1 MEFNSLVS
9 YASEECSPDKEVTF
23 CYAPYFMLH
32 FIKSGCGYF
41 NGRKLSAGEGFFVQW
56 GKWIEYYPD
65 KDDPWSY
72 AWINFKDSEILKEIT
87 STIEWDNDGVFKY
100 DVSFPYY
107 ETLRDM
113 HDMKWHHHRIVSP
126 YDEAHLCA
134 SVFHIIMSYLYADKC
149 CRKEVK
155 HISHRENHVRECERI
170 IENSYHRQDLTVN
183 KIADKL
189 HLSRAYLRNL
199 FVEYKGMPPQK
210 YLLDFRMKRAAEFLE
225 ATDMPIGIIANSV
238 GYSDQFQFSKLFK
251 KYYAMSP
258 KAYRNKM
265 QED

>member
-1 MEFNSLVS
+1 M
-9 YASEECSPDKEVTF
+9 
-23 CYAPYFMLH
+23 
-32 FIKSGCGYF
+32 
-41 NGRKLSAGEGFFVQW
+41 
-56 GKWIEYYPD
+56 
-65 KDDPWSY
+65 
-72 AWINFKDSEILKEIT
+72 
-87 STIEWDNDGVFKY
+87 
-100 DVSFPYY
+100 
-107 ETLRDM
+107 
-113 HDMKWHHHRIVSP
+113 
-126 YDEAHLCA
+126 
-134 SVFHIIMSYLYADKC
+134 
-149 CRKEVK
+149 
-155 HISHRENHVRECERI
+155 RECERI